1 MKNGAA
7 TLHLLS
13 KSELYFIIAEAKAR
27 LGQDA
32 SAELAEA
39 VTASFEDYALSDGGM
54 IGFDPSSAADYI
66 ASIGSASLAEI
77 MVQKYIAQARD
88 EQIQTYN
95 DIRRCKALGQ
105 EFITLQIQITLRED
119 KTNGRS
125 DCPTATATWFPIP
138 TYPRHLAAE
147 MRPATIYSLKMY
159 GFSVVLDNQPPM
171 S

>member
-105 EFITLQIQITLRED
+105 EFITLQNPNNTSGRQNQWPLRLPYG
-119 KTNGRS
+119 NS
-125 DCPTATATWFPIP
+125 DVVSNPNVS
-138 TYPRHLAAE
+138 AAFGSGNE
-147 MRPATIYSLKMY
+147 AGNYLFTENVWIFGGSR
-159 GFSVVLDNQPPM
+159 
-171 S
+171 